1 MLLAMPSST
10 HAKFTRRALLAGL
23 GAAVPLRGLF
33 AAGAPLNVLLITAD
47 DMNCDAPGC
56 FGGRVPGITPNIDR
70 LATQGL
76 KFGRAH
82 VTVAVC
88 QPSRSALMTGRYPH
102 RNGAEGF
109 NPIRPDVTT
118 LQERLREAGY
128 MNGIMA
134 KVPHL
139 APIEKF
145 CWDTV
150 VKAEEVMNGR
160 DPAGYGRR
168 AAEFFAKAKSARKPF
183 FLMAN
188 SQDPHRPFAG
198 SDLELKNF
206 GQHIPVRRTIAP
218 PEAVVPGFLP
228 DIPDVRREVAQYY
241 TSVYRCDE
249 TVGAVM
255 GALSDSGLE
264 SNTLVMFLSD
274 NGMSFP
280 FSKTNCYLN
289 STKTPWIVRWP
300 GHTKAR
306 TADSSHYISGIDFM
320 PTVLD
325 ATGLETV
332 PDMDGSSFR
341 PLLEG
346 KNMTGRD
353 QVVTVFHETSARQ
366 RFEMR
371 AVHDGKLAYIFNP
384 WSDGKRIFHNE
395 SQAGLS
401 FKAMQAAAEADKAI
415 AERVRLFLYR
425 EVEELYDLEKDP
437 NALHNL
443 AGDAAMRPVLQK
455 MRARLG
461 AWMKAKQDKIEAGF
475 RQRFPA

>member
-1 MLLAMPSST
+1 MTTHST
-10 HAKFTRRALLAGL
+10 LSRRALLAGL
-23 GAAVPLRGLF
+23 GAAMPLRGLF
-33 AAGAPLNVLLITAD
+33 AAGAPPNVLLITAD

-70 LATQGL
+70 LAAQGL

-88 QPSRSALMTGRYPH
+88 QPSRSVLMTGRYPH

-109 NPIRPDVTT
+109 NPIRRDVPT
-118 LQERLREAGY
+118 LQERLRDAGY
-128 MNGIMA
+128 LNGIMA

-145 CWDTV
+145 CWDLV
-150 VKAEEVMNGR
+150 VKAEELMNGR

-168 AAEFFAKAKSARKPF
+168 AAEFFAKAKSSRKPF

-198 SDLELKNF
+198 SDLEIKAF
-206 GQHIPVRRTIAP
+206 GQHIPVRRTIPP

-249 TVGAVM
+249 TVGAVLD
-255 GALSDSGLE
+255 ALAGSGLE
-264 SNTLVMFLSD
+264 NNTLVMFLSD

-300 GHTKAR
+300 GRVKPRAT
-306 TADSSHYISGIDFM
+306 DSKHYISGIDFM

-325 ATGLETV
+325 AAGLEIV
-332 PDMDGSSFR
+332 PGMDGSSFR

-346 KNMTGRD
+346 KTMTGRD
-353 QVVTVFHETSARQ
+353 EVVTVFHETSARQ
-366 RFEMR
+366 RYEMR
-371 AVHDGKLAYIFNP
+371 AVQDGKLAYIFNP
-384 WSDGKRIFHNE
+384 WSDGKRIFRNE

-425 EVEELYDLEKDP
+425 EVEELYDLDKDP

-443 AGDAAMRPVLQK
+443 AGQSAMRPALEK
-455 MRARLG
+455 MRERLG
-461 AWMKAKQDKIEAGF
+461 AWMKAKQDPAEAGF
-475 RQRFPA
+475 LQRFHA